1 MSTSTLDMPV
11 KAAVFRPVS
20 VWRQFKNSVA
30 AVFFF
35 VSFLLA
41 LVPLI
46 WLLSVVVI
54 KGWRAVINSVWWTN
68 SLKGVLPEEYSGGVF
83 HAIYGTLVQAGIAAV
98 LAVPL
103 GMLTAVYLVEYG
115 TGRLARV
122 TTFMVDVLA
131 GVPSIVAA
139 LFIFSLWISTFGYP
153 QSAFAVS
160 LALVLLMLPV
170 VVRATEEMLRLV
182 PDELREASYALGIP
196 KYRTIIR
203 IVTPIAAP
211 GILSGV
217 LLALARV
224 VGETA
229 PVLVLVGYSR
239 SINYDVFD
247 GNMAS
252 LPLLIYTEL
261 TNPEPAGVLR
271 VWGAALTLIIIV
283 ALINLSAA
291 LFRSAVGRMLF
302 RSVFGVFGAAVRF
315 VLESLGRVVALVRGA
330 PR

>member
-1 MSTSTLDMPV
+1 MISDALNRPV
-11 KAAVFRPVS
+11 KAAVFRPVG
-20 VWRQFKNSVA
+20 VGRRIKNYVA
-30 AVFFF
+30 TVLFFASFAV
-35 VSFLLA
+35 A

-46 WLLSVVVI
+46 WLLGVVVER
-54 KGWRAVINSVWWTN
+54 GWFAVTRSGWWTY
-68 SLKGVLPEEYSGGVF
+68 SLRGVLPEEFAGGAY
-83 HAIYGTLVQAGIAAV
+83 HALYGTLVQAGIAAL

-103 GMLTAVYLVEYG
+103 GLMAAVYLVEYG
-115 TGRLARV
+115 TGRMARL

-139 LFIFSLWISTFGYP
+139 LFIFSLWIATLGFE

-170 VVRATEEMLRLV
+170 VVRSTEEMLRLV
-182 PDELREASYALGIP
+182 PDELREASYALGVP
-196 KYRTIIR
+196 KWKTIVR
-203 IVTPIAAP
+203 IVVPIATP
-211 GILSGV
+211 GIVSGILLSI
-217 LLALARV
+217 ARV

-239 SINYDVFD
+239 SINYDIFH

-261 TNPEPAGVLR
+261 TNPERAGFLR

-283 ALINLSAA
+283 AVINLTAA
-291 LFRSAVGRMLF
+291 AI
-302 RSVFGVFGAAVRF
+302 RF
-315 VLESLGRVVALVRGA
+315 VATRR
-330 PR
+330 R